1 MTTHPYMGSMTF
13 PILDPETVSLA
24 DIKAEALA
32 GWRAALAYEGYLP
45 VGNVAYDITHGAT
58 PTITVSSAVAAIE
71 AVAA

>member
-24 DIKAEALA
+24 EVKAEALA
-32 GWRAALAYEGYLP
+32 GWRAALAYQGFLP
-45 VGNVAYDITHGAT
+45 VGNIVYDVAHGAT
-58 PTITVSSAVAAIE
+58 PTITVSSAAVAIE